1 MATGVLMR
9 RRRGIAAA
17 ASALVLAVIA
27 VHNVPDAVT
36 EEDRDYGERILAAA
50 GYTGAERDFGAFHAF
65 DNLNAFDNQIRAID
79 AVQDAVISMAKLDEE
94 ITFDHARE
102 PRDAFEQKKGLCYDR
117 SRTIE
122 KILGSLGF
130 ETRHVAVYGTDK
142 RNALLALLTP
152 GNDSHALT
160 EVKTNRGWMAVDP
173 NVRWI
178 GLTAE
183 GQPLTVAAL
192 RSIDMAT
199 ARWSGNG
206 EAAPHPIFRKR
217 YTFVRGLYSRH
228 GRFYPPYTPIPDV
241 NWRQLVQNFI
251 D

>member
-1 MATGVLMR
+1 MR
-9 RRRGIAAA
+9 RRRGVALAGLAAMTA
-17 ASALVLAVIA
+17 VLA

-36 EEDRDYGERILAAA
+36 EDDIVYGDRILAAA
-50 GYTGAERDFGAFHAF
+50 GYEGPKRGFGDLVLFE
-65 DNLNAFDNQIRAID
+65 NQIRAIA

-94 ITFDHARE
+94 IPFGQARE

-117 SRTIE
+117 SRAIE
-122 KILGSLGF
+122 KILAVIGF

-160 EVKTNRGWMAVDP
+160 EVKTNKGWIAIDP
-173 NVRWI
+173 NVRWMA
-178 GLTAE
+178 LTAE
-183 GQPLTVAAL
+183 GQPLTVAGL
-192 RSIDMAT
+192 RSLDMAT
-199 ARWSGNG
+199 ARWSAGAS
-206 EAAPHPIFRKR
+206 AAPHPIFRKP

-228 GRFYPPYTPIPDV
+228 GRFYAPYSPIPDV
-241 NWRQLVQNFI
+241 NWRQLLENFS